1 MKLNS
6 LFHFRSW
13 SLGYRQ
19 DTKPNCSWYG
29 NLDHKL
35 ELMEVGLLSVV
46 GFSQFVDCYDSVKG
60 SAHDYG
66 ALSLTGDYIAFR
78 NYVGKYI
85 LFVNVAT
92 Y

>member
-6 LFHFRSW
+6 QFHFSGW

-19 DTKPNCSWYG
+19 IE
-29 NLDHKL
+29 L
-35 ELMEVGLLSVV
+35 ELVWESGAHIRAHGSRTIMSCTV
-46 GFSQFVDCYDSVKG
+46 FQVDCYDSVQG

-66 ALSLTGDYIAFR
+66 ALSLSGEYIPFR
-78 NYVGKYI
+78 NYAGKYI

>member
-1 MKLNS
+1 MSDKCDFCLSNS
-6 LFHFRSW
+6 CYLI
-13 SLGYRQ
+13 
-19 DTKPNCSWYG
+19 
-29 NLDHKL
+29 
-35 ELMEVGLLSVV
+35 SVV
-46 GFSQFVDCYDSVKG
+46 QEQFIQTKRIKKFVDCYDSVKG

-66 ALSLTGDYIAFR
+66 ALSLTGEYITFQ